1 MDAFYGYIIFV
12 IIVVVLAAF
21 SRLVAP
27 IWIIELHFTWQLT
40 LWTSEAFIRKVQP
53 DNVFL
58 NSKRRQLETTNHS
71 IAVRRPHLVSP

>member
-40 LWTSEAFIRKVQP
+40 LWASEAFIRKVQP
-53 DNVFL
+53 ENVFFD
-58 NSKRRQLETTNHS
+58 K
-71 IAVRRPHLVSP
+71 I

>member
-21 SRLVAP
+21 SGLVAP
-27 IWIIELHFTWQLT
+27 IWIIELHFTCQLT

-53 DNVFL
+53 DIVFFDV
-58 NSKRRQLETTNHS
+58 K
-71 IAVRRPHLVSP
+71 I